1 MWLICGRN
9 IFDMKLVIY
18 MLGLPP
24 VDWCG
29 FGPSCKPFVP
39 AWGRWQKSNFTPL
52 HLHHTNYNPFGTK
65 PHPESHPL
73 HIYPQSSGLRST
85 CRWQSPRLTTG
96 TSSDQHP
103 LKKCISISFFFSK
116 PLLNWSHGTDA
127 LNFIGDCTSRDPSS
141 FFISTKTDIATKTA
155 KDRCKCNG
163 SPLSQ
168 HSPRKKRK
176 HGARKLTLPQ
186 AAIPPTGRALLKAA
200 FRSNPIRSTL

>member
-1 MWLICGRN
+1 MWEKHIDN
-9 IFDMKLVIY
+9 MKLVIY

-24 VDWCG
+24 VDCCG

-39 AWGRWQKSNFTPL
+39 AWGRWQKSTFTPL
-52 HLHHTNYNPFGTK
+52 HRSHMSNYNPFGTK

-73 HIYPQSSGLRST
+73 HIYPHSAGLHHK
-85 CRWQSPRLTTG
+85 CQWQLPRLTG
-96 TSSDQHP
+96 TSSNQHP
-103 LKKCISISFFFSK
+103 LKMHIFWK

-141 FFISTKTDIATKTA
+141 FFNSTKTDITTKQLRTDA
-155 KDRCKCNG
+155 DV
-163 SPLSQ
+163 LSQ
-168 HSPRKKRK
+168 HSARKKMEK
-176 HGARKLTLPQ
+176 KGARKLTLPQ